1 MTDLDRLQTFL
12 SLFSQHRFRIP
23 DYQRGY
29 AWGKDQWRELLED
42 ISTLSEEN
50 EHFTGLLVL
59 HVNEDPSLRVKTLG
73 PVKTVYDIVDGQ
85 QRMTTIVL
93 LLNEVRRE
101 MLRIGG
107 EDLER
112 IAEIICETYLYE
124 SGKAGLRVPKLV
136 LDVNNHDFFVNNI
149 LEMNG
154 KRLDAASMRSHENL
168 QNAQRYF
175 ADYLQRRQVELKEAY
190 PGWLEEFYGKIISQL
205 KVMVYRLRTD
215 ADAGVVFEAMNN
227 RGKKPNQM
235 DLVKNYLL
243 FLASKLPSD
252 ERDHLSREINKT
264 WTTIF
269 EQLNA
274 AGRADDEDTLLEMHW
289 FAVYDHDQKRWAQVR
304 DKSDHVKFRF
314 KPMLIDTSQHGALYQ
329 SVREYVLSMR
339 DASIAF
345 CDLSSPKRSN
355 AFQNFATNRVLRNQV
370 IKFSEK
376 LVRLGVLRPFTPL
389 LIAVRMRFKGD
400 AEKYLETVQLCEKY
414 AFRVFRVANERTNR
428 SEAVLFR
435 LGNQLLSGKMDY
447 QTVLEAMRRDLHA
460 RCNDTLFIKSF
471 AMDHP
476 KPWYGRSGLSYFLYE
491 YEEHLFGEQE
501 PIVNWETILGG
512 RSKSIEHILPQN
524 PEIEGYWAERFTPE
538 QVERYRHMLGNL
550 TLTEDNSQLGRKP
563 FPEKKGRPGQ
573 EQACYFN
580 SNLKIERGLA
590 EFDDWTPA
598 HIEGRQQLMA
608 EWAAR
613 RWAVEPPPPL
623 PQPGW
628 EAQLALARRNGVE
641 AEFLAIRRLAEK
653 LGLGVSPQKRCV
665 SYRPTSNWTKSAITI
680 YTYVDA
686 AWIRLRVEN
695 FPRYSRVPTQRVA
708 EIMGKSGGYWLPIA
722 QLQAFIA
729 RLEQLCHEVTADMST
744 AT

>member
-1 MTDLDRLQTFL
+1 MTDLDRLQTFQ
-12 SLFSQHRFRIP
+12 SLFSQNRFRIP

-29 AWGKDQWRELLED
+29 AWGNDQWRELLED
-42 ISTLSEEN
+42 ISTLTEEN

-59 HVNEDPSLRVKTLG
+59 HENEDPSLRIRTLG

-93 LLNEVRRE
+93 LLNEVRRT
-101 MLRIGG
+101 MLEIGG
-107 EDLER
+107 EDLEK
-112 IAEIICETYLYE
+112 IAEAICETYLYE
-124 SGKAGLRVPKLV
+124 SGRAGLRVPKLI
-136 LDVNNHDFFVNNI
+136 LDGNNHDFFVHNI

-154 KRLDAASMRSHENL
+154 KRLHGASMRSHENI

-175 ADYLQRRQVELKEAY
+175 YEYLQRRREELKEAY
-190 PGWLEEFYGKIISQL
+190 PVWLEELYGKIISQL

-252 ERDHLSREINKT
+252 ERNHLSHEINKT

-289 FAVYDHDQKRWAQVR
+289 FAAHDHDLKRWAQLG
-304 DKSDHVKFRF
+304 DKSDHVKIRF
-314 KPMLIDTSQHGALYQ
+314 KPMLIDTSQHKALYQ
-329 SVREYVLSMR
+329 RVGEYVLSLS

-355 AFQNFATNRVLRNQV
+355 AFLSFSANRTLRSQV
-370 IKFSEK
+370 VRISEK

-389 LIAVRMRFKGD
+389 LIAVRLRFKED
-400 AEKYLETVQLCEKY
+400 SEKYLKIVQLCEKY

-447 QTVLEAMRRDLHA
+447 QTVLEAVCRDIHA
-460 RCNDTLFIKSF
+460 RCSDDLFVKSF
-471 AMDHP
+471 ALDHP

-491 YEEHLFGEQE
+491 YEEYLFGEQE
-501 PIVNWETILGG
+501 PIVNWVTILGG
-512 RSKSIEHILPQN
+512 RSKSVEHILPQN
-524 PEIEGYWAERFTPE
+524 PETEGYWAERFPPE
-538 QVERYRHMLGNL
+538 QLERYRHLLGNL
-550 TLTEDNSQLGRKP
+550 TLTEDNSRLGRKP
-563 FPEKKGRPGQ
+563 FPEKKGHPGQ

-580 SNLKIERGLA
+580 SNLRVERGLA
-590 EFDDWTPA
+590 MFDDWTPS
-598 HIEGRQQLMA
+598 HIERRQQLMA
-608 EWAAR
+608 EWAAK

-623 PQPGW
+623 PQLGW
-628 EAQLALARRNGVE
+628 DAQLSLARRNGVE

-653 LGLGVSPQKRCV
+653 LGLGNSPQKRCV
-665 SYRPTSNWTKSAITI
+665 SYRPTSNWTKSVITI
-680 YTYVDA
+680 YTYVDS
-686 AWIRLRVEN
+686 AWIMLRTEN
-695 FPRYSRVPTQRVA
+695 FPHYSRVTPERVQ
-708 EIMGKSGGYWLPIA
+708 EIMGKRGGYSFSLS

-729 RLEQLCHEVTADMST
+729 RLEQLCREVSAEPE
-744 AT
+744 A